1 MSDFIFWAIAT
12 VALIV
17 GFRWWQKRG
26 GSDED

>member
-1 MSDFIFWAIAT
+1 MGDMIFWIIAT

-26 GSDED
+26 KSDD

>member
-1 MSDFIFWAIAT
+1 MSDFIFWVIAT

-26 GSDED
+26 NSDDE